1 MTILQPMKSWFI
13 LIAVIFACGNTAFAQ
28 KKATIL
34 DHKDRIRI
42 SRLDVLNS
50 SARETNLSVT
60 PDGRYLYFMSLR
72 GGQPWSRMYMTFRG
86 DSVYD
91 GDIWYAQKVGG
102 EWQRPRCL
110 PYSINTSQGEDE
122 PNVSADGRK
131 VYFQS
136 WNYIWPET
144 GGPYYE
150 VTRDGKSWTSQ
161 KGMGGGI
168 TEFFHNLSATDGMS
182 ISPDGKRFIVA
193 AGPDYDDDM
202 DLFMSR
208 KSRYGWTYCRRL
220 PISTRGNDRS
230 VFIAADGK
238 TIYFASDGYGGF
250 GGLDIFKT
258 TLINDTTFGEVI
270 NIGAPFNTPNDDYG
284 FILTGDGNE
293 AYFIRDGD
301 IFFADLKEADPLIK
315 PTAPDVTVKLAGSVR
330 DKDNWEGIK
339 AEILLLDAYT
349 KRVIKR
355 IETDSRGRY
364 TIVLNNK
371 EKLYDQIVTAEGYP
385 QSKKRLSIQKQY
397 TNKTISSNFLLEAEK
412 APEPIIA
419 DNPPAELEP
428 EPEPEPTK
436 PQPVISSVITRPNP
450 VNQQP
455 QVDQPEPVKV
465 APPPDPYSFDGVAEN
480 NLVLLLDV
488 SASMK
493 KPEKLPLLKES
504 LTRLLDHMR
513 PEDQI
518 SVIAYAGEVNVV
530 LEGMSAANKYEILNA
545 IENLRS
551 GGGTKS
557 KEALRRAYKLAD
569 DNYISGGNNRIIF
582 ATDGYFDV
590 ASLYSIAERN
600 AENSSVHL
608 TVFSFGK
615 LAEDKIGELRALA
628 NIGHGNFANINRDNV
643 DRALL
648 TEAKAV
654 RK

>member
-1 MTILQPMKSWFI
+1 MKNFLLLTILLSGTY
-13 LIAVIFACGNTAFAQ
+13 LAFGQ
-28 KKATIL
+28 RSATIL

-50 SARETNLSVT
+50 PARETNLSIT
-60 PDGRYLYFMSLR
+60 PDGKYLYFMSLR

-122 PNVSADGRK
+122 PNISADGRK

-161 KGMGGGI
+161 KGLGGGI

-182 ISPDGKRFIVA
+182 ISPNGKRFVVA

-230 VFIAADGK
+230 IFIAADGK
-238 TIYFASDGYGGF
+238 TIYFASDGYGGY

-258 TLINDTTFGEVI
+258 TMINDSTFGEVI
-270 NIGAPFNTPNDDYG
+270 NIGKPFNTPNDDYG

-301 IFFADLKEADPLIK
+301 IYFADLKEADPKIK
-315 PTAPDVTVKLAGSVR
+315 PSTPEITLKLAGSVR
-330 DKDNWEGIK
+330 DKNNWEGIK

-349 KRVIKR
+349 KQVIRR
-355 IETDSRGRY
+355 IETDNRGRY
-364 TIVLNNK
+364 SIPLSNRK
-371 EKLYDQIVTAEGYP
+371 RLYEQIVSAEGYP
-385 QSKKRLSIQKQY
+385 QSKKRISVEKQY
-397 TNKTISSNFLLEAEK
+397 TDKTISSNFLLE
-412 APEPIIA
+412 PE
-419 DNPPAELEP
+419 DEP
-428 EPEPEPTK
+428 EPLIAQNPNPEPTIPPK
-436 PQPVISSVITRPNP
+436 PQPEEKEPAKPSLNPLDNRNRPNDGT
-450 VNQQP
+450 VGQST
-455 QVDQPEPVKV
+455 VDQPAPVKV
-465 APPPDPYSFDGVAEN
+465 APPPDPYSFDGIAEN
-480 NLVLLLDV
+480 NLILLLDV

-513 PEDQI
+513 PEDRI
-518 SVIAYAGEVNVV
+518 SVIAYAGDVDVV

-551 GGGTKS
+551 AGGTKS
-557 KEALRRAYKLAD
+557 KEAIRRAYRLAD

-582 ATDGYFDV
+582 ATDGFFDV
-590 ASLYSIAERN
+590 SDLYSIVERN

-615 LAEDKIGELRALA
+615 LSEDKIEELEALA
-628 NIGHGNFANINRDNV
+628 RIGHGNFANVNRDNV

>member
-1 MTILQPMKSWFI
+1 MKRWFL
-13 LIAVIFACGNTAFAQ
+13 LIAVIFACGNVAFAQ

-42 SRLDVLNS
+42 SRLEVLNS
-50 SARETNLSVT
+50 SARETNLSIT

-301 IFFADLKEADPLIK
+301 IFFADLKDADPLIK
-315 PTAPDVTVKLAGSVR
+315 PSAPEVTLQLSGSVR
-330 DKDNWEGIK
+330 DKENWEGIQ
-339 AEILLLDAYT
+339 AQILLLDAYT
-349 KRVIKR
+349 KQVVKR

-364 TIVLNNK
+364 TIELNNK
-371 EKLYDQIVTAEGYP
+371 DKLYDQIVTAEGYP
-385 QSKKRLSIQKQY
+385 QSRKRLSIEKQY
-397 TNKTISSNFLLEAEK
+397 ADKTISSNFLLEQEK
-412 APEPIIA
+412 APEPIIVEA
-419 DNPPAELEP
+419 QPPIVTTP
-428 EPEPEPTK
+428 EPEPVKPDPTITQIK
-436 PQPVISSVITRPNP
+436 TQADPV
-450 VNQQP
+450 QP
-455 QVDQPEPVKV
+455 QNTPITQPTPITVES
-465 APPPDPYSFDGVAEN
+465 PPDPYSFDGVAEN
-480 NLVLLLDV
+480 NLILLLDV

-504 LTRLLDHMR
+504 LMRMLDHMR

-530 LEGMSAANKYEILNA
+530 IEGISAANKQQIFNA
-545 IENLRS
+545 IENLRG

-600 AENSSVHL
+600 ADNSSVYL

-615 LAEDKIGELRALA
+615 LPDDKIEELTGLA
-628 NIGHGNFANINRDNV
+628 NIGRGNFAKINRDNV

>member
-1 MTILQPMKSWFI
+1 
-13 LIAVIFACGNTAFAQ
+13 
-28 KKATIL
+28 
-34 DHKDRIRI
+34 
-42 SRLDVLNS
+42 
-50 SARETNLSVT
+50 
-60 PDGRYLYFMSLR
+60 
-72 GGQPWSRMYMTFRG
+72 
-86 DSVYD
+86 
-91 GDIWYAQKVGG
+91 
-102 EWQRPRCL
+102 QRPRCL

-122 PNVSADGRK
+122 PNISADGRK

-150 VTRDGKSWTSQ
+150 VTRNSKSWTSQ
-161 KGMGGGI
+161 KGLGGGI

-182 ISPDGKRFIVA
+182 ISPNGKRFIVA

-258 TLINDTTFGEVI
+258 TMINDTTFGEVI
-270 NIGAPFNTPNDDYG
+270 NIGEPFNTPNDDYG

-301 IFFADLKEADPLIK
+301 IYFADLKEADPKIK
-315 PTAPDVTVKLAGSVR
+315 PTTPEVNLKLAGSVR
-330 DKDNWEGIK
+330 DKNNWEGIQ

-349 KRVIKR
+349 KQVVRR

-364 TIVLNNK
+364 SIPLSNRTR
-371 EKLYDQIVTAEGYP
+371 LYDQIVSAEGYP
-385 QSKKRLSIQKQY
+385 QSKKRISVEKQY
-397 TNKTISSNFLLEAEK
+397 TDKTISSNFLLETE
-412 APEPIIA
+412 
-419 DNPPAELEP
+419 NEP
-428 EPEPEPTK
+428 EPLIAQNPDPDPVVQPTQKPEEKEPEPSLT
-436 PQPVISSVITRPNP
+436 PIDNSNRPNGSQ
-450 VNQQP
+450 VGQP
-455 QVDQPEPVKV
+455 SVDQPAPVKV
-465 APPPDPYSFDGVAEN
+465 APPPDPYSFDGIAEN
-480 NLVLLLDV
+480 NLILLLDV

-513 PEDQI
+513 PEDRI
-518 SVIAYAGEVNVV
+518 SVIAYAGDVDVV

-551 GGGTKS
+551 AGGTKS
-557 KEALRRAYKLAD
+557 KEAIRRAYRLAD

-582 ATDGYFDV
+582 ATDGFFDV
-590 ASLYSIAERN
+590 SDLYSIVERN
-600 AENSSVHL
+600 
-608 TVFSFGK
+608 
-615 LAEDKIGELRALA
+615 
-628 NIGHGNFANINRDNV
+628 
-643 DRALL
+643 
-648 TEAKAV
+648 
-654 RK
+654 